1 MAWTY
6 DPTDLDKSTAAGRL
20 NVVRFLVGD
29 TESNK
34 PQVQDEEINFGL
46 SESQDDVYYAAIYIS
61 DSLIAKYARLVT
73 TEIDGDLLV
82 EYSDLL
88 KNYRMLSDDLNR
100 KAKTLGSR
108 LGVAGGGLNTPNAFC
123 RYQFKNPPRTEDDY

>member
-1 MAWTY
+1 MAWLN
-6 DPTDLDKSTAAGRL
+6 DPTNLDKSTAAGRL

-29 TESNK
+29 TEATK

-73 TEIDGDLLV
+73 TEIDGDLLI

-88 KNYRMLSDDLNR
+88 KNYRMLSDDLAK
-100 KAKTLGSR
+100 KAKTIGNR
-108 LGVAGGGLNTPNAFC
+108 LGVGGGGLTTANSFC
-123 RYQFKNPPRTEDDY
+123 RYQFNNPPSTEVDY